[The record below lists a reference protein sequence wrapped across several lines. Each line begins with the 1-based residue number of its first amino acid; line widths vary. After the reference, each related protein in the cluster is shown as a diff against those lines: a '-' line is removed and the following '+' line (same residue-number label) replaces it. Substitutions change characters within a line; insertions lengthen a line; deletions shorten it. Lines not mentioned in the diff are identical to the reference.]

1 MLCCVCVPMR
11 CESRVF
17 YTCLASCFRGFYIA
31 LKDSCDGNKWI
42 APMAG
47 RVYSN
52 GWTLVP
58 ILHLE
63 ILTSRVGGLGG
74 HFEGGV

>member
-1 MLCCVCVPMR
+1 
-11 CESRVF
+11 
-17 YTCLASCFRGFYIA
+17 
-31 LKDSCDGNKWI
+31 
-42 APMAG
+42 MAG
-47 RVYSN
+47 EFDSN

-74 HFEGGV
+74 HCEGGVCEDFLYHVGEVVLSC

>member
-1 MLCCVCVPMR
+1 MR

-17 YTCLASCFRGFYIA
+17 LHLLVVRGFYIA

-47 RVYSN
+47 EFDSN

-74 HFEGGV
+74 QFEGGV